1 MIYEAWKKIGGTVP
15 FGQLELFH
23 HHAEVKRIDESIR
36 SRIKG
41 EAESALKTP
50 WPRLTASLY
59 REFRLNGNRANFENL
74 GFERIRILSALFWGE
89 YTEMEGRYSAPLV
102 DVIWSICEQ
111 TSWVLPAHNQV
122 KDIQAPD
129 LPDPDEPTL
138 ALFSAQTAANL
149 SLILHYL
156 RQSFEEFSPLFL
168 RRVER
173 ELKSRVIQ
181 PYLERDDLWWMG
193 LTEITGK
200 VNNWNPWIN
209 SNVLLVTLLTERNPA
224 IRERVIEKV
233 CLTLDRFLAVYE
245 PDGGCD
251 EGCTYWNKAGGSL
264 FDCLEILHA
273 ACGIDLFS
281 EPLIREIG
289 RFLYRMQINGP
300 WFVNFSD
307 GAARIRINASL
318 VYLYGKRINDEAL
331 QELGLEAFEALK
343 NEYFFHGNI
352 YDRLRTFSVHREM
365 HRRGREV
372 RRRDSG
378 DAVQSRGLYPRVSW
392 LPRTQVGAV
401 REEAGT
407 TEGFFLSFK
416 GGHNNESHNH
426 NDVGTFVV
434 SFNGAPV
441 LIDVGVETYE
451 AKTFS
456 ARRYEIWTM
465 QSSYHNLPEI
475 NGSMQRFG
483 EEYRAL
489 EACFVPAD
497 GPEGADRF
505 SLDLS
510 RAYGEDASVNRWHR
524 EMTFNRKEKA
534 VEWKESFA
542 FRKRQSFQM
551 HLMTPWEPLEADPG
565 LDSGAGAELGGRL
578 TLFNGPGGWSQASL
592 AARPCGRG
600 WSQASLGGRGQS
612 DESLDNPFDNPFY
625 GVDEPTKLTCAY
637 PAELS
642 VEIEEIILEDEK
654 LLAVWPQRI
663 YRVVFGGTAREGELH
678 FTLRAGA
685 E

>member
-23 HHAEVKRIDESIR
+23 HADVKRIDESIR
-36 SRIKG
+36 SRIKE
-41 EAESALKTP
+41 EAESALKSP
-50 WPRLTASLY
+50 WPRLTASMY

-89 YTEMEGRYSAPLV
+89 YIEMEGRYSAPLV

-122 KDIQAPD
+122 KDIEAPD
-129 LPDPDEPTL
+129 LPDPDEPIV

-149 SLILHYL
+149 ALILHYL

-193 LTEITGK
+193 LTEIEGK

-224 IRERVIEKV
+224 IRERVIDKV

-273 ACGIDLFS
+273 ASGIDLFS

-300 WFVNFSD
+300 WFVNFAD

-318 VYLYGKRINDEAL
+318 VYLYGKKIGDEAL

-343 NEYFFHGNI
+343 DEYFFHGNI

-365 HRRGREV
+365 RGAAEEIR

-378 DAVQSRGLYPRVSW
+378 DAVGRRGLYPRVSW
-392 LPRTQVGAV
+392 LPHTQVGAV

-426 NDVGTFVV
+426 NDVGSFVV
-434 SFNGAPV
+434 SFNGGPV

-456 ARRYEIWTM
+456 ARRYDIWTM

-475 NGSMQRFG
+475 NGLMQRFG

-489 EACFVPAD
+489 DARFVPAD
-497 GPEGADRF
+497 GPG
-505 SLDLS
+505 
-510 RAYGEDASVNRWHR
+510 
-524 EMTFNRKEKA
+524 
-534 VEWKESFA
+534 
-542 FRKRQSFQM
+542 
-551 HLMTPWEPLEADPG
+551 
-565 LDSGAGAELGGRL
+565 
-578 TLFNGPGGWSQASL
+578 
-592 AARPCGRG
+592 
-600 WSQASLGGRGQS
+600 
-612 DESLDNPFDNPFY
+612 
-625 GVDEPTKLTCAY
+625 
-637 PAELS
+637 
-642 VEIEEIILEDEK
+642 
-654 LLAVWPQRI
+654 
-663 YRVVFGGTAREGELH
+663 
-678 FTLRAGA
+678 
-685 E
+685 

>member
-1 MIYEAWKKIGGTVP
+1 M
-15 FGQLELFH
+15 
-23 HHAEVKRIDESIR
+23 
-36 SRIKG
+36 
-41 EAESALKTP
+41 
-50 WPRLTASLY
+50 
-59 REFRLNGNRANFENL
+59 
-74 GFERIRILSALFWGE
+74 
-89 YTEMEGRYSAPLV
+89 

-122 KDIQAPD
+122 KDIEAPD
-129 LPDPDEPTL
+129 LPDPDEPIV

-149 SLILHYL
+149 ALILHYL
-156 RQSFEEFSPLFL
+156 RGAFEEFSPLFL
-168 RRVER
+168 RRAER

-193 LTEITGK
+193 LTEIKGK

-209 SNVLLVTLLTERNPA
+209 SNVLLVTLLTERNPV

-264 FDCLEILHA
+264 FDCLEILHS

-300 WFVNFSD
+300 WFVNFAD

-318 VYLYGKRINDEAL
+318 VYLYGKRIGDEAL

-365 HRRGREV
+365 REAAEEIRRH
-372 RRRDSG
+372 RDSRA
-378 DAVQSRGLYPRVSW
+378 AVQSRRLYPRVSW
-392 LPRTQVGAV
+392 LPHTQVGAV

-407 TEGFFLSFK
+407 TQGFFLSFK

-434 SFNGAPV
+434 SFNGGPV

-483 EEYRAL
+483 EEYRAM
-489 EACFVPAD
+489 EARFVPAD

-510 RAYGEDASVNRWHR
+510 RAYGEDASVNRWYR
-524 EMTFNRKEKA
+524 EITFNRKEKA
-534 VEWKESFA
+534 VTWKESFA

-551 HLMTPWEPLEADPG
+551 NLMTPWEPLKP
-565 LDSGAGAELGGRL
+565 DSGPGADLGGRL
-578 TLFNGPGGWSQASL
+578 ILFNGPGGLSDLGPGGRPQASPAARIQVRTHRNAPSPCGRGWSQAAL

-600 WSQASLGGRGQS
+600 WSQASLAARPCSRAGGSLGGRGQS
-612 DESLDNPFDNPFY
+612 DESSNEPFY
-625 GVDEPTKLTCAY
+625 GVDKPTELTCAY

-654 LLAVWPQRI
+654 LLAVWPERI

-678 FTLRAGA
+678 FTIRAGA
-685 E
+685 G

>member
-23 HHAEVKRIDESIR
+23 HADVKRIDESIR
-36 SRIKG
+36 SRIKE

-50 WPRLTASLY
+50 WPRLTASMY
-59 REFRLNGNRANFENL
+59 REFRLNGNRANFETL

-89 YTEMEGRYSAPLV
+89 YIEMEGRYSAPLV
-102 DVIWSICEQ
+102 DAIWSICEQ

-122 KDIQAPD
+122 KDIEAPD
-129 LPDPDEPTL
+129 LPDPDEPIV

-149 SLILHYL
+149 ALILHYL

-168 RRVER
+168 RRAER

-193 LTEITGK
+193 LTEIKGR

-245 PDGGCD
+245 ADGGCD

-264 FDCLEILHA
+264 FDCLEILHS

-300 WFVNFSD
+300 WFVNFAD

-365 HRRGREV
+365 RRAAEEI
-372 RRRDSG
+372 RRHRDSRA
-378 DAVQSRGLYPRVSW
+378 AVQSRRLYPRMSW
-392 LPRTQVGAV
+392 LPHTQVGAV

-407 TEGFFLSFK
+407 TQGFFLSFK

-426 NDVGTFVV
+426 NDVGSFVV
-434 SFNGAPV
+434 SFNGGPV

-489 EACFVPAD
+489 EARFVPAD
-497 GPEGADRF
+497 GPEGTDRF

-534 VEWKESFA
+534 VEWKENFA

-551 HLMTPWEPLEADPG
+551 NLITPWEPLKPDPG
-565 LDSGAGAELGGRL
+565 PGPGADLGGRL
-578 TLFNGPGGWSQASL
+578 TLFNGPGGWSQ
-592 AARPCGRG
+592 G
-600 WSQASLGGRGQS
+600 SLGGRGQS
-612 DESLDNPFDNPFY
+612 DESSDNPFDNPFY
-625 GVDEPTKLTCAY
+625 GVDKPTELTCAY

-654 LLAVWPQRI
+654 LLAVWPERI

-678 FTLRAGA
+678 FTLRAGT

>member
-1 MIYEAWKKIGGTVP
+1 MIHSAWKKTAAASSAPVPYETIHFFDHQAIRTV
-15 FGQLELFH
+15 
-23 HHAEVKRIDESIR
+23 DEGVSAR
-36 SRIKG
+36 VRE
-41 EAESALKTP
+41 EAEAAQRAAWPALSAS
-50 WPRLTASLY
+50 AY
-59 REFRLNGNRANFENL
+59 REFRLTGVRRNYQDLYNERNR
-74 GFERIRILSALFWGE
+74 IISALFFGE
-89 YTEMEGRYSAPLV
+89 LIGNQGRYLDSLA
-102 DVIWSICEQ
+102 DRIWSICEQ
-111 TSWVLPAHNQV
+111 SSWAVPSHNRV
-122 KDIQAPD
+122 RGVTKPD

-149 SLILHYL
+149 ALILHYL

-181 PYLERDDLWWMG
+181 PYLQRDDLWWMG
-193 LTEITGK
+193 LTEIEGK

-209 SNVLLVTLLTERNPA
+209 SNVLLVTLLTEKDKA
-224 IRERVIEKV
+224 IRERVLDKV

-300 WFVNFSD
+300 WFVNFAD

-365 HRRGREV
+365 RGAAEEI

-378 DAVQSRGLYPRVSW
+378 AAVQSRGLYPRVSW
-392 LPRTQVGAV
+392 LPHTQVGAV

-407 TEGFFLSFK
+407 TQGFFLSFK

-426 NDVGTFVV
+426 NDVGSFVV
-434 SFNGAPV
+434 SFNGGPV

-475 NGSMQRFG
+475 NGLMQRFG

-489 EACFVPAD
+489 EARFVPAD

-510 RAYGEDASVNRWHR
+510 RAYGEDALVNRWYR

-542 FRKRQSFQM
+542 FRKRQGFQM
-551 HLMTPWEPLEADPG
+551 HLITPWEPLEP
-565 LDSGAGAELGGRL
+565 DSGPGPDLGGRL
-578 TLFNGPGGWSQASL
+578 TLFNGPGGWSQAAL
-592 AARPCGRG
+592 AARPCSRG

-612 DESLDNPFDNPFY
+612 DESSDNTFDNPFY
-625 GVDEPTKLTCAY
+625 GVDKPTELICTY

-654 LLAVWPQRI
+654 LLAVWPRRI
-663 YRVVFGGTAREGELH
+663 YRVVFGGTAWEGELH
-678 FTLRAGA
+678 FDLRAA
-685 E
+685 EA

>member
-23 HHAEVKRIDESIR
+23 HHADAKRIDESIR
-36 SRIKG
+36 SRIKE

-50 WPRLTASLY
+50 WPRLTASMY

-122 KDIQAPD
+122 KDIEAPD
-129 LPDPDEPTL
+129 LPDPDEPIV

-149 SLILHYL
+149 ALILHYL
-156 RQSFEEFSPLFL
+156 RGAFEEFSPLFL

-193 LTEITGK
+193 LTEIEGK

-209 SNVLLVTLLTERNPA
+209 SNVLLVTLLTEKDKA

-300 WFVNFSD
+300 WFVNFAD

-352 YDRLRTFSVHREM
+352 YDRLRTFSVHREI
-365 HRRGREV
+365 RGAAEEI
-372 RRRDSG
+372 RRRDSV
-378 DAVQSRGLYPRVSW
+378 DVVQGRGLYPRVSW
-392 LPRTQVGAV
+392 LPHTQVGAV

-407 TEGFFLSFK
+407 TQGFFLSFK

-434 SFNGAPV
+434 SFNDGPV

-475 NGSMQRFG
+475 NGLMQRFG

-489 EACFVPAD
+489 EARFVPAD

-510 RAYGEDASVNRWHR
+510 RAYGEDALVNRWHR

-542 FRKRQSFQM
+542 FRKRQGFQL
-551 HLMTPWEPLEADPG
+551 HLITPWEPLEADPG
-565 LDSGAGAELGGRL
+565 PEPDADLGGRL
-578 TLFNGPGGWSQASL
+578 TLFNGPGGLSDL
-592 AARPCGRG
+592 GPGG

-612 DESLDNPFDNPFY
+612 DESSDNTFDEPFY
-625 GVDEPTKLTCAY
+625 GVEKPTKLTCAY

-642 VEIEEIILEDEK
+642 VETEEIILEDEK
-654 LLAVWPQRI
+654 LLAVWPRRI
-663 YRVVFGGTAREGELH
+663 YRVVFGGTAWEGELH